1 MNKETKYILESINF
15 NEDYYEY
22 FTDNNFKIDA
32 SNNVFL
38 DKTVPPFVLK
48 ELNEGLSNFLK
59 EEIEVKAVNN
69 DESFLEDYID
79 AFFKDASAS
88 IKIYQDRLLI
98 EDNKLTFSLMNE
110 YEEKKVKE
118 FKNKLKDFLGL
129 AGFDMEIDYLIDEAL
144 KEDIYK
150 DIETPAIDYDAIK
163 EKQKK
168 AKKKAREEENAK
180 IIKGR
185 IVKGNPVPIKNLY
198 IEEENIII
206 QGYIFSYEEFA
217 PKDRD
222 FTIVTLGFT
231 DDNGAIYVKVFE
243 KDEKVISLLAGA
255 SKKQSYLIMKGRT
268 KYDKY
273 LGDELVF
280 MPHSI
285 SYAEAPDKEKVVDN
299 AENKRVEL
307 HTHTMMSTLDGVPSS
322 KELFDFVIGL
332 GHKALAVTDHDG
344 CQAFPELFS
353 LVNSYNKGKEEKD
366 RFKLIYGA
374 ELSVVD
380 DNVDIYYGEESSASL
395 LNDTFVVFD
404 TETTGFNAG
413 GADQMIEI
421 GAVRIKKGKVID
433 RFDELI
439 NPGKPLP
446 SKITS
451 LTGITDEML
460 LGKRS
465 EEEVTKAFLEYVGS
479 DVLVAHNAKF
489 DISFVKSACHKYNLG
504 EFNHTVLDTLAISRY
519 LNTESKRHSLSALVK
534 LYGVS
539 FDEDSHHRAD
549 YDAEGTAKVFYEMSQ
564 QLAGKDILKV
574 NDLNKLANPETI
586 YKNGRAYHINV
597 LCKNKKGLKN
607 LFILLSLGLTK
618 YFYKGTGR
626 IPRKVLEEHREGLL
640 FGSGCYLSEIFTE
653 ARSKTES
660 ELIDLINFYD
670 YVEVQPLDVY
680 DHLLQTGEFSALSEL
695 KDHVKKIISATKT
708 AGKIMVATGDVHHL
722 VKEDKIYR
730 EILVNQKIPKGGL
743 HPLNKKSITSI
754 PSQHMRTTS
763 EMLKDFSFLEDDL
776 LAEEIVITNTQK
788 IADMVE
794 EIEVIPQTGGVP
806 FSPRIKDSAKI
817 VKDMVYEKARSIYG
831 EELPKLIETRLEDE
845 LKGIIGGGFDVIYL
859 IAQKLVKKSNDDG
872 YVVGSRGSVGS
883 SFVATMMGITEVNPL
898 PAHYVCPKC
907 KYSEFQDEE
916 GKDYAFNYSSGYD
929 LPDKTCPKC
938 GEALNK
944 EGQDMPFAT
953 FLGFHADKVPDID
966 LNFSGDYQAKAH
978 EYTKVLFGVDNV
990 YKAGTISTVANK
1002 TAQGFVYG
1010 YFKEKGLPIKEAE
1023 KMYLAAKIEGA
1034 KRSTGQH
1041 PGGIVVIPDYM
1052 DVSDFT
1058 PFQYPAGDIDASWRT
1073 THFDYHAIDECV
1085 LKLDILGH
1093 DDPTILRMLHE
1104 LSGID
1109 IKSIPLDDPKVI
1121 SLLSST
1127 EALGVTEN
1135 QIETSTGTMGLPE
1148 LGTFFVMDMLNQTKP
1163 KTFGELVK
1171 ISGLSHGT
1179 DVWQGNASELI
1190 ANNVVPFKDV
1200 IGCRDDIMVSLIKYG
1215 MDKGL
1220 AFKIMEFVRKGKA
1233 SKDPTKWEEYAK
1245 AMEEAKV
1252 PKWFIESCRKIKYM
1266 FPKAHACAY
1275 VMSAMRIAWFKVHK
1289 PLYFYASYFSIREND
1304 FDIKAMTGGLSAINK
1319 RIEELRS
1326 LGFDAKDKEKNIL
1339 NNLLIAREAVL
1350 RGVKFLNIDLNKS
1363 DDKNFLCVDEEN
1375 ALIPPFRV
1383 IDGLGLK
1390 AAETI
1395 KAAREKEFISVSDL
1409 STRGKVSKNVI
1420 EMMRDLG
1427 VLEGLPETNQLSL
1440 F

>member
-48 ELNEGLSNFLK
+48 ELNEGLTNFLK

-69 DESFLEDYID
+69 DEEYLQDYID
-79 AFFKDASAS
+79 AFFQDVSAS
-88 IKIYQDRLLI
+88 IKIYNDRLSI
-98 EDNKLTFSLMNE
+98 EGNKITFSLMNE

-118 FKNKLKDFLGL
+118 FQNKLKDFLSI
-129 AGFDMEIDYLIDEAL
+129 AGFNMEIDYLIDEAL

-150 DIETPAIDYDAIK
+150 DIETPTIDYATIK

-168 AKKKAREEENAK
+168 EKKEAQEKAKASVIKGRVVKGKVTPINMLYAEEDNL
-180 IIKGR
+180 IIKGYIYYYEDR
-185 IVKGNPVPIKNLY
+185 YIKD
-198 IEEENIII
+198 
-206 QGYIFSYEEFA
+206 
-217 PKDRD
+217 KDM
-222 FTIVTLGFT
+222 TIVTMGIKDESGTIIAKAFER
-231 DDNGAIYVKVFE
+231 DVKVVTKLQKAG
-243 KDEKVISLLAGA
+243 KDNAYVIMRGKTSF
-255 SKKQSYLIMKGRT
+255 
-268 KYDKY
+268 DKY
-273 LGDELVF
+273 LDNELVF
-280 MPHSI
+280 MANNI
-285 SYAEAPDKEKVVDN
+285 NYIEAPAAEKIVDR
-299 AENKRVEL
+299 ADNKRVEL
-307 HTHTMMSTLDGVPSS
+307 HSHTMMSTLDGVPSS
-322 KELFDFVIGL
+322 KELFDFVTGL

-353 LVNSYNKGKEEKD
+353 LVTDYNKGKEEKD

-380 DNVDIYYGEESSASL
+380 DNVDIYYGNESSASL
-395 LNDTFVVFD
+395 LNDSFVVFD

-421 GAVRIKKGKVID
+421 GAVRVRKGKIVD

-439 NPGKPLP
+439 NPGRPLP

-460 LGKRS
+460 EGKRS
-465 EEEVTKAFLEYVGS
+465 EEEVTKAFLEYAGS

-489 DISFVKSACHKYNLG
+489 DISFIKSACHKYNLG
-504 EFNHTVLDTLAISRY
+504 EFKHTVLDTLAISKY

-549 YDAEGTAKVFYEMSQ
+549 YDAEGTAKVFFEMSQ

-618 YFYKGTGR
+618 YFYKGIGR

-743 HPLNKKSITSI
+743 HPLNKKSISSI

-763 EMLKDFSFLEDDL
+763 EMLNNFNFLEDDL
-776 LAEEIVITNTQK
+776 LAEELVITNTQK

-831 EELPKLIETRLEDE
+831 DELPKLIETRLEDE

-907 KYSEFQDEE
+907 RHSEFQDEE

-929 LPDKTCPKC
+929 LPDKICPKC
-938 GEALNK
+938 GTNLKK

-990 YKAGTISTVANK
+990 YKAGTISTVAEK

-1010 YFKEKGLPIKEAE
+1010 YFKEKGLHIQEAE
-1023 KMYLAAKIEGA
+1023 KLYLAKKIEGA

-1052 DVSDFT
+1052 DVADFT
-1058 PFQYPAGDIDASWRT
+1058 PYQYPAGDTEASWRT
-1073 THFDYHAIDECV
+1073 THFDYHAIDQCV

-1104 LSGID
+1104 LSGIE
-1109 IKSIPLDDPKVI
+1109 IKNIPLDDQEVV
-1121 SLLSST
+1121 SLLSSPK
-1127 EALGVTEN
+1127 ALGVTEK

-1148 LGTFFVMDMLNQTKP
+1148 LGTFFVMDMLEKTKP

-1171 ISGLSHGT
+1171 ISGLSHGEN
-1179 DVWQGNASELI
+1179 VWQDNAEDLI
-1190 ANNVVPFKDV
+1190 SQNIVPFKNV
-1200 IGCRDDIMVSLIKYG
+1200 IGCRDDIMVSLIQYG

-1233 SKDPTKWEEYAK
+1233 SKDPAKWEEYAK

-1363 DDKNFLCVDEEN
+1363 DDKNFLCVDDKN

-1395 KAAREKEFISVSDL
+1395 KAAREKEFISIRDL

-1420 EMMRDLG
+1420 ETMRDLG

>member
-1 MNKETKYILESINF
+1 MNKETKNILDSIAMNQ
-15 NEDYYEY
+15 DYYE
-22 FTDNNFKIDA
+22 FFEDNNFKIDA
-32 SNNVFL
+32 SNNVFI
-38 DKTVPPFVLK
+38 DKTLPPFVLK
-48 ELNEGLSNFLK
+48 ELNEGLSNLINK
-59 EEIEVKAVNN
+59 EISVRAVTK
-69 DESFLEDYID
+69 DEAYLEDYID
-79 AFFKDASAS
+79 DFFKGAPAS
-88 IKIYQDRLLI
+88 IKIYNDRFSFQ
-98 EDNKLTFSLMNE
+98 DNKLIFSLMNE

-118 FKNKLKDFLGL
+118 FQNKLQDYLNL
-129 AGFDMEIDYLIDEAL
+129 AAFDMEVDYLIDEAL
-144 KEDIYK
+144 KEDVYK
-150 DIETPAIDYDAIK
+150 DIEIETINYDEIK
-163 EKQKK
+163 DKQKEQK
-168 AKKKAREEENAK
+168 KQAKKEEKAR

-185 IVKGNPVPIKNLY
+185 TIKGDTTPIKNLY
-198 IEEENIII
+198 IEEENLTIK
-206 QGYIFSYEEFA
+206 GYIFSYDEFT
-217 PKDRD
+217 PKDKD
-222 FTIVTLGFT
+222 FKIITLGFT
-231 DDNGAIYVKVFE
+231 DDDSAIFVKVFE
-243 KDEKVISLLAGA
+243 REEKVISALQEAF
-255 SKKQSYLIMKGRT
+255 KKHAYLIMRGRT
-268 KYDKY
+268 RYDKF
-273 LGDELVF
+273 LEDELVF

-285 SYAEAPDKEKVVDN
+285 NYTEAPVKEKIIDN
-299 AENKRVEL
+299 EDNKRVEL
-307 HTHTMMSTLDGVPSS
+307 HSHTMMSTLDGLPSS
-322 KELFDFVIGL
+322 KELFDFVTGL

-353 LVNSYNKGKEEKD
+353 LVSDYNKGKEGSD

-380 DNVDIYYGEESSASL
+380 DNVDIYYGDDSTASL
-395 LNDTFVVFD
+395 LNDSFVVFD

-413 GADQMIEI
+413 GSDQMIEI
-421 GAVRIKKGKVID
+421 GAVRIKKGKIID

-439 NPGKPLP
+439 NPGRPLP

-460 LGKRS
+460 EGKRS
-465 EEEVTKAFLEYVGS
+465 EKEVTKAFLEYVGS
-479 DVLVAHNAKF
+479 DSLVAHNAKF

-504 EFNHTVLDTLAISRY
+504 EFNNTVIDTLAISKY

-534 LYGVS
+534 LYGVA

-549 YDAEGTAKVFYEMSQ
+549 YDAEGTAKVFFEMSQ

-574 NDLNKLANPETI
+574 NDLKKLVDPETI

-607 LFILLSLGLTK
+607 LFILISLGLTK
-618 YFYKGTGR
+618 YYFKGAGR
-626 IPRKVLEEHREGLL
+626 IPRKVLEEHRDGLL

-680 DHLLQTGEFSALSEL
+680 DHLLQTGEFSDLSEL
-695 KDHVKKIISATKT
+695 KNHVKKIISATKT

-743 HPLNKKSITSI
+743 HPLNKRSITSI
-754 PSQHMRTTS
+754 PSQHMRTTR
-763 EMLKDFSFLEDDL
+763 EMLNNFNFLDDDL
-776 LAEEIVITNTQK
+776 LALELVVTNTQK
-788 IADMVE
+788 IAEMIE

-817 VKDMVYEKARSIYG
+817 VKDMVYEKAKSIYG
-831 EELPKLIETRLEDE
+831 ENLPALIETRIEDE

-907 KYSEFQDEE
+907 HYSEFQDEE
-916 GKDYAFNYSSGYD
+916 GKDYSFKYSSGYD
-929 LPDKTCPKC
+929 LPSKVCPKC
-938 GEALNK
+938 ATSLNK

-978 EYTKVLFGVDNV
+978 EYTKVLFGIDNV

-1010 YFKEKGLPIKEAE
+1010 YFKDKGIHIKEAE
-1023 KMYLAAKIEGA
+1023 KMYLATKIEGA

-1052 DVSDFT
+1052 DVADFT

-1073 THFDYHAIDECV
+1073 THFDYHAIDQCV

-1104 LSGID
+1104 LSGIE
-1109 IKSIPLDDPKVI
+1109 ITSIPLDDLDVI
-1121 SLLSST
+1121 SLLSSPK
-1127 EALGVTEN
+1127 ALGVTEK
-1135 QIETSTGTMGLPE
+1135 QIDAATGTMGLPE
-1148 LGTFFVMDMLNQTKP
+1148 LGTFFVMDMLSQTKP

-1190 ANNVVPFKDV
+1190 AKNVVPFKDV

-1215 MDKGL
+1215 MDKSL

-1233 SKDPTKWEEYAK
+1233 SKDPAKWAEFAK

-1252 PKWFIESCRKIKYM
+1252 PSWFIDSCKKIKYM

-1304 FDIKAMTGGLSAINK
+1304 FDIKAMSGGLGAINK

-1326 LGFDAKDKEKNIL
+1326 LGRDAKDKDKNIL

-1350 RGVKFLNIDLNKS
+1350 RGIKFLNIDLNNS
-1363 DDKNFLCVDEEN
+1363 DDKNFLCLDEEN

-1395 KAAREKEFISVSDL
+1395 KAAREKEFISIMDL

-1420 EMMRDLG
+1420 ETMRDLG
-1427 VLEGLPETNQLSL
+1427 VLDGLPETNQLSL